1 MTETRVLAEI
11 CFGSRWARCG
21 NTLAAGSAFVDGK
34 LMTAGLLARSFDSA
48 GGALESMPSR
58 CNGFFAVVS
67 VSESTIFAAVDRVRS
82 IPVFYCIDN
91 GKVLLSDDPHLIRE
105 RAGIENKDGP
115 AEKELLLTRYV
126 TGPDTLYTQ
135 IKQLQAGEYLFI
147 DRYVAIEKQ
156 RAAKRYYIFTHTD
169 LNGGSG
175 RKLDRAE
182 KEREFRE
189 LTERNIGE
197 LDKAFCRLAEYAAG
211 RPIVVPLSGGYD
223 SRLVVLMLKRTG
235 FPDVRTF
242 TFGKRGNPDTA
253 VSKKVADNLDLPWT
267 AVHYDGDEIFEMIN
281 SKEWKRYDRMADGL
295 CCTCFDRDW
304 PALRVL
310 KNKKYIP
317 DEAVIVPGHSGDFI
331 GGGHI
336 REGFAR
342 KRPVSPDEFAGE
354 ILDRHYTMWQW
365 SGQEKVL
372 RPELAE
378 RILRC
383 AGVDSDMDRETA
395 CDAYERWVW
404 QEFQSKYLVNG
415 VRVYEFWGYDWWL
428 PLWDAQYMDF
438 WSTVPLRWRL
448 GKKLYDETVFR
459 LYTDMAHVTYGEAK
473 LRNDSKGALGAFSG
487 GAERAVKNLIRSSPL
502 RPAISALRERLR
514 RYVPSLP
521 RSETMELDWEQCQ
534 GRLSKSLYEALAPFM
549 TNRSSSVTLEKL
561 GYIRFDDKK
570 VSSQVLAMLRQMRGA
585 GLSGNRA
592 RAKVR

>member
-211 RPIVVPLSGGYD
+211 RPIVVPLSGAG
-223 SRLVVLMLKRTG
+223 T
-235 FPDVRTF
+235 
-242 TFGKRGNPDTA
+242 
-253 VSKKVADNLDLPWT
+253 VA
-267 AVHYDGDEIFEMIN
+267 I
-281 SKEWKRYDRMADGL
+281 
-295 CCTCFDRDW
+295 
-304 PALRVL
+304 
-310 KNKKYIP
+310 
-317 DEAVIVPGHSGDFI
+317 EAVGPNGLTY
-331 GGGHI
+331 
-336 REGFAR
+336 RE
-342 KRPVSPDEFAGE
+342 
-354 ILDRHYTMWQW
+354 
-365 SGQEKVL
+365 
-372 RPELAE
+372 
-378 RILRC
+378 
-383 AGVDSDMDRETA
+383 
-395 CDAYERWVW
+395 
-404 QEFQSKYLVNG
+404 
-415 VRVYEFWGYDWWL
+415 
-428 PLWDAQYMDF
+428 
-438 WSTVPLRWRL
+438 
-448 GKKLYDETVFR
+448 
-459 LYTDMAHVTYGEAK
+459 
-473 LRNDSKGALGAFSG
+473 
-487 GAERAVKNLIRSSPL
+487 ERAVVPGTDEILTIDLEAEAAKQAARQRAAQEEQSQHDFILFVVIAMIVSLIAAMLSVL
-502 RPAISALRERLR
+502 FGG
-514 RYVPSLP
+514 P
-521 RSETMELDWEQCQ
+521 RS
-534 GRLSKSLYEALAPFM
+534 K
-549 TNRSSSVTLEKL
+549 
-561 GYIRFDDKK
+561 
-570 VSSQVLAMLRQMRGA
+570 
-585 GLSGNRA
+585 
-592 RAKVR
+592 

>member
-1 MTETRVLAEI
+1 M
-11 CFGSRWARCG
+11 S
-21 NTLAAGSAFVDGK
+21 
-34 LMTAGLLARSFDSA
+34 
-48 GGALESMPSR
+48 
-58 CNGFFAVVS
+58 
-67 VSESTIFAAVDRVRS
+67 
-82 IPVFYCIDN
+82 
-91 GKVLLSDDPHLIRE
+91 
-105 RAGIENKDGP
+105 
-115 AEKELLLTRYV
+115 
-126 TGPDTLYTQ
+126 GPDTLYTQ

-147 DRYVAIEKQ
+147 DRYVAIEAEGGQ
-156 RAAKRYYIFTHTD
+156 EVYIFTHG

-295 CCTCFDRDW
+295 CCTCFDREW
-304 PALRVL
+304 PALWVL

-378 RILRC
+378 RILAAR
-383 AGVDSDMDRETA
+383 VLIPYNWETA
-395 CDAYERWVW
+395 CDAYERWPGR
-404 QEFQSKYLVNG
+404 S
-415 VRVYEFWGYDWWL
+415 
-428 PLWDAQYMDF
+428 
-438 WSTVPLRWRL
+438 
-448 GKKLYDETVFR
+448 
-459 LYTDMAHVTYGEAK
+459 
-473 LRNDSKGALGAFSG
+473 FSQ
-487 GAERAVKNLIRSSPL
+487 I
-502 RPAISALRERLR
+502 
-514 RYVPSLP
+514 P
-521 RSETMELDWEQCQ
+521 R
-534 GRLSKSLYEALAPFM
+534 K
-549 TNRSSSVTLEKL
+549 
-561 GYIRFDDKK
+561 
-570 VSSQVLAMLRQMRGA
+570 RGA
-585 GLSGNRA
+585 R
-592 RAKVR
+592 V